1 MLAGIASSS
10 PQIPA
15 GTGGTVN
22 EALIAAIHDSVSPVT
37 ERRLHPRHATTFRV
51 VVRWADVSGREF
63 EAEGEVKDISVGGL
77 YVRLSEAVELGAQ
90 VTAELFITP
99 GPVADFAF
107 AGEVTRA
114 EALIDLRHGVSVRF
128 DWPA

>member
-1 MLAGIASSS
+1 MI
-10 PQIPA
+10 
-15 GTGGTVN
+15 

-37 ERRLHPRHATTFRV
+37 ERRLHPRHPTTFRA
-51 VVRWADVSGREF
+51 VVRWADISGREF
-63 EAEGEVKDISVGGL
+63 EAEGEVKDISAGGL

-114 EALIDLRHGVSVRF
+114 EALIDLRHGVGVRF
-128 DWPA
+128 DCPA